1 MAAREFEYVTIQ
13 LLGLSNSGKTGRFAV
28 TNRKSND
35 VLGVIVW
42 YGPWRQYAFAPTTE
56 YATVYSPG
64 CLRDIAD
71 FLRETTDEHREKAR
85 AAQS

>member
-1 MAAREFEYVTIQ
+1 MLREFEYITIM
-13 LLGLSNSGKTGRFAV
+13 LHGLSNSGKTSIFAV
-28 TNRKSND
+28 ANKKSRD
-35 VLGVIVW
+35 GLGVILW
-42 YGPWRQYAFAPTTE
+42 YGPWRQYVFVPTLSYE
-56 YATVYSPG
+56 TVYSPG